1 MQRLSTDGTLPD
13 WPMAA
18 LPVKTLQAFAKVPK
32 LISILHTYA
41 THPVIRFV
49 PFSVSYKEVR

>member
-1 MQRLSTDGTLPD
+1 MV
-13 WPMAA
+13 A
-18 LPVKTLQAFAKVPK
+18 LPVKTLRAFAKVPR

-49 PFSVSYKEVR
+49 PFSVSYKLVR